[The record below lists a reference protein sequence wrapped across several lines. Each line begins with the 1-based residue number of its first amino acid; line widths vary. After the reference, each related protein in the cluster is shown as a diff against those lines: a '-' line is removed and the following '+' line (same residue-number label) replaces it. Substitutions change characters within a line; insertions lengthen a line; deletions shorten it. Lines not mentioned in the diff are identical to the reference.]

1 MGYLSESVVERVKN
15 LTVPSIPRQLL
26 LAVILAII
34 GAVLFGPQPS
44 LDYTFQQ
51 VGNIFLDLFC
61 IIILHLSCR
70 LRSSRLHRPLCTLG
84 RNAFVIC
91 LLAFCCSWSA

>member
-34 GAVLFGPQPS
+34 GAVLFGP
-44 LDYTFQQ
+44 
-51 VGNIFLDLFC
+51 
-61 IIILHLSCR
+61 
-70 LRSSRLHRPLCTLG
+70 
-84 RNAFVIC
+84 
-91 LLAFCCSWSA
+91 